1 MLAGAYYQG
10 TPTVW
15 NSEGAGTSVFPSIS
29 GAAAATASAVD
40 TSGNVVGWSTSTTTQ
55 YGTKQA
61 FYLPSGGTAATILP
75 DLSTNTTNTYSY
87 SAAQGLNAAGYVVGE
102 SVATD
107 GNTHPVV
114 WTNTAGTWSV
124 ADLGALDPTIAGW
137 AYAVNSSNVVAG
149 WCNDAVNGFD
159 YQDAATWTYNA
170 LTLQPGHLT
179 AWWTEPSTAPGA
191 RRRWP
196 SIAAA
201 TRWAG
206 LGGHRYSR
214 LQSPCRGVFG
224 RGDCLLGKFGPRWLR

>member
-124 ADLGALDPTIAGW
+124 ADLGDFGPDHRRVGL
-137 AYAVNSSNVVAG
+137 
-149 WCNDAVNGFD
+149 CH
-159 YQDAATWTYNA
+159 Q
-170 LTLQPGHLT
+170 LQQRGGGLVQ
-179 AWWTEPSTAPGA
+179 
-191 RRRWP
+191 RRR
-196 SIAAA
+196 
-201 TRWAG
+201 
-206 LGGHRYSR
+206 
-214 LQSPCRGVFG
+214 
-224 RGDCLLGKFGPRWLR
+224 